1 MNQNKIIRGD
11 TKEKEAAKS
20 VLIMAFSSDPWM
32 RWWWPEPQVYLKN
45 MTLFMNEYLAISIPA
60 KGTYVVED
68 GSGASVW
75 LPPGYLVEDRVL
87 APAVMEIPKPRQ
99 EHAFK
104 MFEQFHRCHPEEDH
118 WYLPWIGVDPVQHGQ
133 GLGSSM
139 LKEVLTLVDEQGKV
153 AYLESSNPLNISLY
167 ERHGFKVVDRIQEG
181 DSPPVHPMTR
191 QPR

>member
-1 MNQNKIIRGD
+1 MNHNKIILVD
-11 TKEKEAAKS
+11 TKGKEAAKS
-20 VLIMAFSSDPWM
+20 VVIMAFSSDPWT

-45 MTLFMNEYLAISIPA
+45 MTLFMNEFLGVSIPA
-60 KGTYVVED
+60 KGTYAVED

-75 LPPGYLVEDRVL
+75 LPPGYRVEDRVL
-87 APAVMEIPKPRQ
+87 APAVFEIPEPRQ

-104 MFEQFHRCHPEEDH
+104 MFEQFRQSHPEEDH
-118 WYLPWIGVDPVQHGQ
+118 WYLPWIGVDPVLHGR

-139 LKEVLTLVDEQGKV
+139 LKEVLRLVDEQGKV
-153 AYLESSNPLNISLY
+153 AYLESSNPQNMSLY
-167 ERHGFKVVDRIQEG
+167 ERHGFEVVGRIQEG